1 MQEVLPI
8 LAESPGCPQGEMA
21 VLQGFFKGRIE
32 PCSFKNRIGLDGH
45 SASFVNQVI
54 DLGPYQAQIRETEVH
69 HSPADAADIQGTLGL
84 DENDGQIV
92 KVHNLVQ
99 LFMESIGLCKG

>member
-1 MQEVLPI
+1 
-8 LAESPGCPQGEMA
+8 MA

-32 PCSFKNRIGLDGH
+32 PCSFENRIGPDGH
-45 SASFVNQVI
+45 AASFVSQVI
-54 DLGPYQAQIRETEVH
+54 DLGPDQAQIRETEVH

-84 DENDGQIV
+84 DENDGQII

-99 LFMESIGLCKG
+99 LFQENGGLCES